1 MGHEIDITGQTFGR
15 LTAIRRVCPT
25 EKKWLSSRSPAWL
38 WHCACGKEV
47 ILLKDHVKHG
57 KRSSC
62 GCKKEERLALREK
75 VLVARAAATRA
86 RQEAIALEQI
96 SPPKETGHHRPGK
109 PQANRASSLKRHFNL
124 TLEEYAAMNTAQG
137 GTCAI
142 CNCPPG
148 DTPLCVDHCHTTGR
162 VRGLLCRLCNTA
174 LGQFQDSMERL
185 ARAILYLAPP
195 AEKQAVK

>member
-1 MGHEIDITGQTFGR
+1 MGYEIDITGQTFGR
-15 LTAIRRVCPT
+15 LTALRRVCPT

-38 WHCACGKEV
+38 WRCACGKEV

-75 VLVARAAATRA
+75 VIAARTAATQA
-86 RQEAIALEQI
+86 RQEAIALEQL
-96 SPPKETGHHRPGK
+96 SSPKETGHPRPRK
-109 PQANRASSLKRHFNL
+109 FQAGRASSLKRHFNL
-124 TLEEYAAMNTAQG
+124 TLEEYAALLNAQG

-142 CNCPPG
+142 CRSLPG
-148 DTPLCVDHCHTTGR
+148 DTSLCVDHCHTTGR

-174 LGQFQDSMERL
+174 LGQFQDSMEHL
-185 ARAILYLAPP
+185 ARAMLYLAPP
-195 AEKQAVK
+195 AENKV

>member
-1 MGHEIDITGQTFGR
+1 MGHEIDITGQTFNR

-25 EKKWLSSRSPAWL
+25 EQKWLSSRSPAWL
-38 WHCACGKEV
+38 WKCVCGKEV
-47 ILLKDHVKHG
+47 IYLKDHVKHG
-57 KRSSC
+57 KRGSC
-62 GCKKEERLALREK
+62 GCIKEERLALREK
-75 VLVARAAATRA
+75 VIAARIAATQA

-96 SPPKETGHHRPGK
+96 SPPKETGHRQRRAPHAAR
-109 PQANRASSLKRHFNL
+109 ANRLKKEFNL
-124 TLEEYAAMNTAQG
+124 TLEEYAALSATQG

-142 CNCPPG
+142 CGCLPG

-185 ARAILYLAPP
+185 ARALLYLAPP
-195 AEKQAVK
+195 AEK